1 MKSVGIIGAG
11 KVGVS
16 FGIGLFSEGPLRI
29 GGYYSKT
36 EASAAYGA
44 ERTGSKVYKTPE
56 ELVCDNDVVLIA
68 TPDDAIETI
77 WRQLLQLNIHDKIVC
92 HTAGSLSSS
101 LFFDRTTKDVYAAS
115 LHPMLAISS
124 KEEGYK
130 SLDGAFFTLE
140 GDPEAVNCLSEVLE
154 YHNLRYKIISGDKAR
169 YHLAT
174 SLISNSVIAL
184 GKVAVDLMTEIGFE
198 EEEAR
203 EALAPL
209 AQKNLT
215 SFLEKGAEKAL
226 TGPVERGD
234 ASTIERH
241 LDSLK
246 DDEKRRE
253 LYVAAAKILVDIAEE
268 KHPDRP
274 YDDVIRLLEGE

>member
-92 HTAGSLSSS
+92 HTAVSYTHL
-101 LFFDRTTKDVYAAS
+101 
-115 LHPMLAISS
+115 
-124 KEEGYK
+124 
-130 SLDGAFFTLE
+130 TL
-140 GDPEAVNCLSEVLE
+140 PTIC
-154 YHNLRYKIISGDKAR
+154 
-169 YHLAT
+169 
-174 SLISNSVIAL
+174 SV
-184 GKVAVDLMTEIGFE
+184 
-198 EEEAR
+198 
-203 EALAPL
+203 
-209 AQKNLT
+209 
-215 SFLEKGAEKAL
+215 
-226 TGPVERGD
+226 
-234 ASTIERH
+234 
-241 LDSLK
+241 
-246 DDEKRRE
+246 
-253 LYVAAAKILVDIAEE
+253 
-268 KHPDRP
+268 
-274 YDDVIRLLEGE
+274 